1 MSARPL
7 QLHLHHDLHLFSTLL
22 TSLDCCR
29 EYLTAF
35 GEFVAEE
42 DADDFDDLDE
52 RAGGGDCGC
61 RPGEVRTRSLI
72 KLNVYFIFLTLLRM
86 HRY

>member
-52 RAGGGDCGC
+52 RAGDCGC

-72 KLNVYFIFLTLLRM
+72 KLNVYFIFFTLLRM